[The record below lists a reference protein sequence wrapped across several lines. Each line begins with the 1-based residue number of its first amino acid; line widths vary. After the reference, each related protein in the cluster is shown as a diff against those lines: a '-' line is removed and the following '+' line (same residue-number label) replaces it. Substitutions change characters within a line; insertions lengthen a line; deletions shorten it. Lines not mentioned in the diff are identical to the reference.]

1 MNQINSAL
9 LSDRAEIDSRPDK
22 NGHRVTITLNEKTIA
37 EAQAAKKVNAELK
50 AFKDFLVYFG
60 VDMED
65 LETNVIKTAKF
76 SGKFNLFNKL

>member
-1 MNQINSAL
+1 M

-37 EAQAAKKVNAELK
+37 ETQAAKKVNAELK

-60 VDMED
+60 VDIED

-76 SGKFNLFNKL
+76 SGKFKLFNKL